1 MRNRH
6 NRKRYPEGIN
16 SPLPVTVWRKGRA
29 EECDPSPFIPS
40 RRQRQRR
47 GQIGTRADS
56 DRTGS
61 IAETEGVS
69 PDHSPPRSRHPH
81 THVAQPLVQAVT
93 LEFHYSTELPRSICA
108 HDRGTAGPQAWKGRK
123 ERKKSV
129 NSSQAVLVWSRDQRR
144 SY

>member
-61 IAETEGVS
+61 IAETEGVA
-69 PDHSPPRSRHPH
+69 PDHSLPHSRHPH

-93 LEFHYSTELPRSICA
+93 LES
-108 HDRGTAGPQAWKGRK
+108 
-123 ERKKSV
+123 
-129 NSSQAVLVWSRDQRR
+129 R
-144 SY
+144 SYQDLSVSMTGGQQAHRPGKEGKREKKASTVHRLFWSGLVTRGGVIK

>member
-29 EECDPSPFIPS
+29 EECDPPPFIRS
-40 RRQRQRR
+40 CRQSE
-47 GQIGTRADS
+47 GQGEIGTRADS
-56 DRTGS
+56 DLTGS
-61 IAETEGVS
+61 IAETEGVA
-69 PDHSPPRSRHPH
+69 PDHSLPRSTHLH